1 MQEKKPREAEREW
14 RDAVRLEPANLQGWQ
29 LLGDY
34 YQATQNWSAAVDAFA
49 RIVQI
54 DGKAPQAQRNLAL
67 AALQNDDVAT
77 AKQHAQIALQQ
88 NANDI
93 AAIKALADIAQREK
107 NNKERSKY
115 LQQLATLQPQD
126 TEILTMLAPILLTEN
141 DYAQAQKVAEQLLHL
156 NPDSSVAYRVRGI
169 ARFTQDPSAQGLAL
183 AKADFEKALQ
193 LNPDDYEAHRYLG
206 RIYMRKNQP
215 LPAIAQFEAV
225 GRGRPYAL
233 AHFMELAAA
242 YRKAGRTRESEALM
256 TRFSRVD
263 NFNAQLRDLSGR
275 FQRKGDKFESALT
288 LVELLLQSVKENGD
302 TYQLFAY
309 RYQEKKVAAADFYL
323 RAALELQPQNARAK
337 AAMNELNALH
347 RKYLQDAEDA
357 LKKRDFASADNAL
370 SHALLLHPED
380 ARTQEIAQ
388 QLAQQ
393 SAANNPLLPIQQ

>member
-1 MQEKKPREAEREW
+1 MQEKKPREAELQW

-29 LLGDY
+29 LLGNY
-34 YQATQNWSAAVDAFA
+34 YQATQNWPAAAEAFA
-49 RIVQI
+49 HIVQI
-54 DGKAPQAQRNLAL
+54 DGKAPRAHRNLAL

-93 AAIKALADIAQREK
+93 AALKALANVAQRQ
-107 NNKERSKY
+107 NDNQERSKY
-115 LQQLATLQPQD
+115 LQQLAALQPQD
-126 TEILTMLAPILLTEN
+126 AETLTLLAPILLTEN
-141 DYAQAQKVAEQLLHL
+141 DYAQAQKVAEQLLRL
-156 NPDSSVAYRVRGI
+156 DSDSFVAYRVRGI

-206 RIYMRKNQP
+206 RIYMRQNHP

-225 GRGRPYAL
+225 GRGRPYAS
-233 AHFMELAAA
+233 AHFMELATA
-242 YRKAGRTRESEALM
+242 YRKAGRTREAEALM
-256 TRFSRVD
+256 TRFSKVD

-275 FQRKGDKFESALT
+275 FQRKGDKFENALT
-288 LVELLLQSVKENGD
+288 LGELLLQSVKENSD

-309 RYQEKKVAAADFYL
+309 RYQENKVAAADFYL
-323 RAALELQPQNARAK
+323 RAALELQPQSARAK
-337 AAMNELNALH
+337 ATRNELNALH
-347 RKYLQDAEDA
+347 RKYLQDAADA
-357 LKKRDFASADNAL
+357 LKKRDFASADDAL

-380 ARTQEIAQ
+380 ARTQEMVQ

-393 SAANNPLLPIQQ
+393 SAANHPFLPIQQ